1 MYTYHILLGVANV
14 TLLKLLS
21 QVDDP
26 QKDTDDVPHSDVPVV
41 TVPRGDDQTSDGV
54 NQNTNNPTVSY
65 ITT

>member
-14 TLLKLLS
+14 KLLKLLL
-21 QVDDP
+21 QAGDP
-26 QKDTDDVPHSDVPVV
+26 QKDTDDVPHSNVPVV
-41 TVPRGDDQTSDGV
+41 TVPRGDDQTSDGA